1 MKLESIKEFT
11 RAQIFYLL
19 LKAVGVYFTG
29 VVAIAKAKKSNAP
42 SSCFLASLKALSK
55 QPVKLGLNFMDTACV
70 AESNPNNFS
79 RYLVDVKLEWSV
91 LNVAQSSSQ

>member
-29 VVAIAKAKKSNAP
+29 VVAIAKAKKIQCTFKLLP
-42 SSCFLASLKALSK
+42 SFSQSIIKTAS
-55 QPVKLGLNFMDTACV
+55 
-70 AESNPNNFS
+70 
-79 RYLVDVKLEWSV
+79 
-91 LNVAQSSSQ
+91 